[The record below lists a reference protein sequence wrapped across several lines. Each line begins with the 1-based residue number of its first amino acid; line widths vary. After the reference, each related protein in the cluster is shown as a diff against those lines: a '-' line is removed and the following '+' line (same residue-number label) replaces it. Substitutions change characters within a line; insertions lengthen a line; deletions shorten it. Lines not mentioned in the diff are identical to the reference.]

1 MEMYQFQYRLIRSE
15 KYSSNKVGENALL
28 KLTGRLGL
36 TRSFRVNGLKYTEG
50 LLILSVHGNE
60 QRNRYSSI
68 TNLYCSTYSTDES

>member
-28 KLTGRLGL
+28 KAYRTAG
-36 TRSFRVNGLKYTEG
+36 TARSFRTDGLKYTEG
-50 LLILSVHGNE
+50 LLTLRVHGNE
-60 QRNRYSSI
+60 ERNRYPNI